1 MSGNP
6 KIDIKTINS
15 FTKTP
20 NNMVKS
26 VGFDNEDEFNKFA
39 RDVVE
44 SGWNVDKNRCKLL
57 TFEQQ
62 KNVNKTVFDKL
73 TNYDVNLI
81 KGGINQLNNDNEFS
95 KFLKELFK
103 PSELKLDFSIDVND
117 SKPTNG
123 RFENLKPFYFKQND
137 MTKEPSNIEQLL
149 KKTLNIN
156 GRGLNFGQFGGNFLP
171 LSDGNNKNIQLGGA
185 SSCSERW
192 ELPLTTILTKLH
204 NKGQLS
210 VIEKNSIVNQFKIFK
225 LNEKN
230 LIEEINT
237 LVDNAKS
244 TMSIS
249 DNSFSPEKLSQ
260 TLEALGKTQRGML
273 NLFTG
278 LLAGTSTAS
287 NIVSLGDIVTV
298 GDNVTVDEGSM

>member
-95 KFLKELFK
+95 KFL
-103 PSELKLDFSIDVND
+103 N
-117 SKPTNG
+117 
-123 RFENLKPFYFKQND
+123 
-137 MTKEPSNIEQLL
+137 
-149 KKTLNIN
+149 
-156 GRGLNFGQFGGNFLP
+156 
-171 LSDGNNKNIQLGGA
+171 
-185 SSCSERW
+185 
-192 ELPLTTILTKLH
+192 
-204 NKGQLS
+204 
-210 VIEKNSIVNQFKIFK
+210 
-225 LNEKN
+225 
-230 LIEEINT
+230 
-237 LVDNAKS
+237 
-244 TMSIS
+244 
-249 DNSFSPEKLSQ
+249 
-260 TLEALGKTQRGML
+260 
-273 NLFTG
+273 
-278 LLAGTSTAS
+278 
-287 NIVSLGDIVTV
+287 
-298 GDNVTVDEGSM
+298 